1 MLRIFQD
8 YDSHIHLKEVYILG
22 KEEKLLIELL
32 DKVSSLEDKLTNMEF
47 LLVQSMGAGGASVP
61 ISSSSVTPAAVP
73 SSVEVDLT
81 PLQSKM
87 NNVEKSIQDINTK
100 FEPIN
105 ELVSTL
111 NSEKSRKADELITQA
126 TTLLEQG
133 LQLTELETTLLELKD
148 RLDEITI
155 QLEVANASTP
165 NTSESS

>member
-1 MLRIFQD
+1 MRP
-8 YDSHIHLKEVYILG
+8 KEVKKLG

-32 DKVSSLEDKLTNMEF
+32 EKVSGLEDKLTNMEF
-47 LLVQSMGAGGASVP
+47 LFVQSMGAGGASVP
-61 ISSSSVTPAAVP
+61 IPQSGATPAAVP

-81 PLQSKM
+81 PLHTKLTE
-87 NNVEKSIQDINTK
+87 VEKSIQNINTK
-100 FEPIN
+100 FAPIN

-155 QLEVANASTP
+155 QLEVANASSPDTL
-165 NTSESS
+165 E